1 MMTPSS
7 FWRYSRRK
15 IDKPRGP
22 SWILAEQ
29 GSRVTT
35 RCRSPTICGVI
46 MDAAK
51 KRRLK
56 EAGWSTGSV
65 AEFLDLTPEESA
77 LIEIKL
83 RLSQLVKKAR
93 IRRHLSQTALAEKLG
108 SSQSRV
114 AKIESGDPSVSL
126 DLLVRATFALG
137 ATRKEMARAI
147 A

>member
-1 MMTPSS
+1 
-7 FWRYSRRK
+7 
-15 IDKPRGP
+15 
-22 SWILAEQ
+22 
-29 GSRVTT
+29 
-35 RCRSPTICGVI
+35 